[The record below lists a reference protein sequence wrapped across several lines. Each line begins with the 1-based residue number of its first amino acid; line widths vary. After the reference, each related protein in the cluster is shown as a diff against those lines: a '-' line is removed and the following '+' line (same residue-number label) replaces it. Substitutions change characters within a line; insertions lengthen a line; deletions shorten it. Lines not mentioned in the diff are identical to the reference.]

1 MGSLKS
7 KIRRPGKLYQ
17 EGRGRKQ
24 RQTDTQAADVVTVWG
39 GGLVGGVAQGAP
51 STAVLTCS
59 TAPLLQSRASPE
71 RNANL
76 RRGFMTYTNG
86 G

>member
-1 MGSLKS
+1 M
-7 KIRRPGKLYQ
+7 
-17 EGRGRKQ
+17 
-24 RQTDTQAADVVTVWG
+24 
-39 GGLVGGVAQGAP
+39 QGTP

-86 G
+86 VEIKVSTIHRPAQGDLE

>member
-1 MGSLKS
+1 MG
-7 KIRRPGKLYQ
+7 RAGWC
-17 EGRGRKQ
+17 GM
-24 RQTDTQAADVVTVWG
+24 
-39 GGLVGGVAQGAP
+39 GAP
-51 STAVLTCS
+51 SAVVLTCS

-76 RRGFMTYTNG
+76 RLGFMTYTNG